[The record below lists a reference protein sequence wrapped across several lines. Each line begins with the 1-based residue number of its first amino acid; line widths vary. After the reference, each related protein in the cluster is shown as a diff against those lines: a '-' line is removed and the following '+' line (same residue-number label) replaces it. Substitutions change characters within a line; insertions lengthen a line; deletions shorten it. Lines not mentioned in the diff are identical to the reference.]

1 VPLCVFAV
9 PAVCAEVAFCD
20 AVVLWVF
27 VAEVVP
33 VLAAGFAGVAGL
45 AAGVELSVAAGALA
59 AGGVVDGFVAG
70 VCCAAADPAKKRVV
84 ANRLI
89 AMLGSFRMDLVS
101 QRFAG
106 CANGVNRGVCSV
118 IRGLP
123 ADRSRRRGA
132 RASRIH
138 WRAGG
143 IALARGRGWVK
154 KATKTSDSKMWDW
167 RLVIRDW
174 RLVIRRSRCLSQPHE
189 TAFSTQLASAQG
201 NRRGGRSAATFPM
214 GGSQRGRMSRI

>member
-1 VPLCVFAV
+1 MPLCVFAV

-27 VAEVVP
+27 FAEVVP
-33 VLAAGFAGVAGL
+33 VLAAGFAGL
-45 AAGVELSVAAGALA
+45 AAGVELSVA

-70 VCCAAADPAKKRVV
+70 VCCAATDPAKKRVV
-84 ANRLI
+84 ANSLI

-138 WRAGG
+138 CCAGG

-154 KATKTSDSKMWDW
+154 KRRKRA
-167 RLVIRDW
+167 IRKCG
-174 RLVIRRSRCLSQPHE
+174 I
-189 TAFSTQLASAQG
+189 
-201 NRRGGRSAATFPM
+201 GGW
-214 GGSQRGRMSRI
+214 